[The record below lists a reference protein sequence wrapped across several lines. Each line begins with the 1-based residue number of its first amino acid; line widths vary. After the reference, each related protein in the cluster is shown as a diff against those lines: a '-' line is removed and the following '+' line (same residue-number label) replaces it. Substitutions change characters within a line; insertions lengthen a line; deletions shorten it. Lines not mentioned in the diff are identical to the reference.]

1 MIFEHFEVK
10 QLIFCS
16 FIFLSGCALFQSQP
30 QPQEDLITLQTTKD
44 VARSTYLYACVKNRK
59 EFAPQEKHFPLCLEQ
74 ARQYMQNNIED
85 ILSQDGKGLE

>member
-1 MIFEHFEVK
+1 MLNKLFGT
-10 QLIFCS
+10 L
-16 FIFLSGCALFQSQP
+16 IFLSGCAFFQSQP
-30 QPQEDLITLQTTKD
+30 KPQEDLITLQTTKD

-85 ILSQDGKGLE
+85 ILKQDGKGLE